1 MIVGNNTIAG
11 SRRGWNPAALAGST
25 PTVRVQPTRSSIA
38 NGAEVD
44 TIANDGSVGGA
55 FSQSTSSLR
64 PLMRRNYYG
73 SKHAVD
79 LDGSDDRLSGPA
91 ISGIAPASWTFI
103 AVIDLDGL
111 ASPGADPWRDAALL
125 GDAGGYI
132 ALTVRNDSGTPQ
144 CGAYRFRSGTQAVYT
159 AMSGT
164 GTRQVI
170 CAAYNN
176 ADGTLLAQAGLNAPA
191 TNLGT
196 FSTTTGGAAVIG
208 GFGPTY
214 LNGKILELLAWGSFL
229 NSTQRNAVIAGA
241 RSFYGA

>member
-1 MIVGNNTIAG
+1 MIASNNVLAG
-11 SRRGWNPAALAGST
+11 IRRGWNPTRLAGSA
-25 PTVRVQPTRSSIA
+25 PTVRVQPSRSAIA
-38 NGAEVD
+38 NNAEVD
-44 TIANDGSVGGA
+44 SIANDGSVGGA
-55 FSQSTSSLR
+55 FAQSTSSLR

-73 SKHAVD
+73 SKHVID

-132 ALTVRNDSGTPQ
+132 ALTVRDNSGTPQ

-159 AMSGT
+159 TISGP

-191 TNLGT
+191 TNVGT

-229 NSTQRNAVIAGA
+229 DGTQRNAVIAGA
-241 RSFYGA
+241 QAFYGA